1 MEASKNF
8 IISKPTQTQQLYTSN
23 IVVSLDMNNNIS
35 IIKNRYE
42 NIKKSNLNVKE
53 SIDILL
59 DMFCR
64 MIYDGRMEMFQEAT
78 KIKLIKMIMKELKIE
93 GNKNEKFI

>member
-42 NIKKSNLNVKE
+42 NIKKSNLDVKE

-78 KIKLIKMIMKELKIE
+78 KIKLIKLIMKELKIE
-93 GNKNEKFI
+93 GNKK